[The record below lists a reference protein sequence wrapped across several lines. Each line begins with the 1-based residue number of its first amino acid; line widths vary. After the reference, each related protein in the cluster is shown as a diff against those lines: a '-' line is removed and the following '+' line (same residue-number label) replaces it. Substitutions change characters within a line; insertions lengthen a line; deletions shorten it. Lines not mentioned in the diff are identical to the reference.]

1 MRERLRQIA
10 GGFSPTAFTRLRGK
24 SAFRAPKDPSVGG
37 TAAAKETHY
46 DALLDVWAVETER
59 RPGLSVDFW
68 KFWTG
73 QTISNLGS
81 SFTQWAVPLLVYQ
94 LTHSAVNLGVATAA
108 TFLPYLL
115 FGLLI
120 GAWMDRV
127 DRKRTMIA
135 LDSLNAIVIF
145 SIPLVATVWHLS
157 VWWIYGVTFIQSTV
171 FIAFSA
177 GEFAAVP
184 SLVSTDDL
192 VTANGRIQATYS
204 AAQVAG
210 PLLAGVLVSFIPLQW
225 VMALDAASFAVSA
238 LSLSLIRSSFNAPAG
253 EGAKEVTT
261 IFHDVVEGLRYVIAH
276 PVLRN
281 ISLMM
286 ALINFVDATVWAQ
299 LVLFATQRL
308 DATKFQIGVLFAA
321 GSAGVVVTGLLAG
334 RLRKRFSFTSL
345 AMTSLML
352 MGALVVLFA
361 GMRWYWLALP
371 IWAAQSGLGI
381 LFNINTGSLRQAIV
395 PNHLLSRILSIA
407 GVLAWSAIPAGALM
421 GGWVIK
427 VTGNVAAV
435 YGVIGI
441 VVICIAA
448 FFRFFTALGDA
459 ERYVQARQAE
469 EERIAA
475 EAATA

>member
-1 MRERLRQIA
+1 MAGSERL
-10 GGFSPTAFTRLRGK
+10 SL
-24 SAFRAPKDPSVGG
+24 
-37 TAAAKETHY
+37 
-46 DALLDVWAVETER
+46 
-59 RPGLSVDFW
+59 DFW
-68 KFWTG
+68 KFWVG

-81 SFTQWAVPLLVYQ
+81 SFTQWAVPLLVFR
-94 LTHSAVNLGVATAA
+94 LTHSAVNLGIATAA

-115 FGLLI
+115 FGLLL

-127 DRKRTMIA
+127 DRKRAMIA
-135 LDSLNAIVIF
+135 LDSLNAIVIL
-145 SIPLVATVWHLS
+145 SIPLVATFWHLS
-157 VWWIYGVTFIQSTV
+157 VWWIYGVTFIQSSV

-177 GEFAAVP
+177 GEFAAIP

-210 PLLAGVLVSFIPLQW
+210 PLLAGALVSLIPLQW
-225 VMALDAASFAVSA
+225 VMAFDAASFAVSA
-238 LSLSLIRSSFNAPAG
+238 VSLATIRKSFNAAAEG
-253 EGAKEVTT
+253 EAKHPTT
-261 IFHDVVEGLRYVIAH
+261 ILHDVVEGLRYVLGH

-286 ALINFVDATVWAQ
+286 ALINFVSSTAWAQ
-299 LVLFATQRL
+299 LVLFASDRL
-308 DATKFQIGVLFAA
+308 HASVREIGVLFAA

-334 RLRKRFSFTSL
+334 RLRKVFSFTAL

-352 MGALVVLFA
+352 MGGLTIVFA
-361 GMRWYWLALP
+361 TMRWFWIALP

-395 PNHLLSRILSIA
+395 PNHMLSRILSIA
-407 GVLAWSAIPAGALM
+407 GVLAWSAIPAGALV

-427 VTGNVAAV
+427 TTGNVQAV
-435 YGVIGI
+435 YAGIGLLVIA
-441 VVICIAA
+441 IAV

-459 ERYVQARQAE
+459 QRYVDERLAE
-469 EERIAA
+469 EASLTA
-475 EAATA
+475 EAAPTF